1 MEQTNYTMRVLTP
14 SEGHVITQAD
24 DNTPLQERLFSDKLY
39 LAVNDSPDNY
49 KEITIAEAEELRR
62 ELERQQAEAEEAEKG
77 GE

>member
-14 SEGHVITQAD
+14 SEGYLITQAD
-24 DNTPLQERLFSDKLY
+24 NNTPLQERIFTDKLY
-39 LAVNDSPDNY
+39 LAINDSPDNY

-62 ELERQQAEAEEAEKG
+62 QQAEEAEAEKG

>member
-14 SEGHVITQAD
+14 SEGYLITQAD

-39 LAVNDSPDNY
+39 LAVNDNPNNY